1 MKKIIILLILL
12 LAGKLVIYSQDQ
24 VLKSGLAVGEDCP
37 AFDPKHVSGP
47 DKGTKACPMCK
58 YGYQQGIMIWMNT
71 DDWNNMALLTS
82 ALEKEISKR
91 GLKKLRVFLMYMNPE
106 GKSKED
112 MEKMLTD
119 FSAKNDLKKVAIT
132 YIPSPTDD
140 ETAGSYEIN
149 PDKKV
154 KNTIFVF
161 KKRGVVDKKIN
172 FVSTESSIRELLN
185 SVEKAV

>member
-1 MKKIIILLILL
+1 MKQLIIF
-12 LAGKLVIYSQDQ
+12 LVILISGNLVVSAQDQ
-24 VLKSGLAVGEDCP
+24 SLKSGIGVGEDCP

-71 DDWNNMALLTS
+71 DDWNNMSLLAS
-82 ALEKEISKR
+82 ALEKEINKK

-106 GKSKED
+106 GKSKDE
-112 MEKMLTD
+112 MQNLLEE
-119 FSAKNDLKKVAIT
+119 FSRKNDLQKVAVT
-132 YIPSPTDD
+132 FIPSPND
-140 ETAGSYEIN
+140 EHTAELYDIN

-161 KKRGVVDKKIN
+161 KKRQVTDKKIN
-172 FVSTESSIRELLN
+172 FIATETSIKELLR
-185 SVEKAV
+185 SVEKA

>member
-1 MKKIIILLILL
+1 MKQIIILLVLF
-12 LAGKLVIYSQDQ
+12 LAGNSVMYSQDQ
-24 VLKSGLAVGEDCP
+24 GLKSGLAIGEDCP
-37 AFDPKHVSGP
+37 AFDPKHVTGP

-58 YGYQQGIMIWMNT
+58 YGSQQGIMIWMNT

-82 ALEKEISKR
+82 SLEKEISKK

-106 GKSKED
+106 GRSKEE

-119 FSAKNDLKKVAIT
+119 FSAKNELKKVAIT

-140 ETAGSYEIN
+140 ETAGSYDIN
-149 PDKKV
+149 PDKQV
-154 KNTIFVF
+154 KNTILVF

-172 FVSTESSIRELLN
+172 FIATDASIRELLN
-185 SVEKAV
+185 SVEKGV